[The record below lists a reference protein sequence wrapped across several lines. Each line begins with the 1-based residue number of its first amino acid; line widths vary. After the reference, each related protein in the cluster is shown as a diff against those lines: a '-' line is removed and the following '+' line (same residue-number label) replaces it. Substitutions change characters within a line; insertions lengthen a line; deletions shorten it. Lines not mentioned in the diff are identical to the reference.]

1 MVTLRKVSE
10 GLRYNSGVTDRY
22 TEEARRL
29 GDLLL
34 SLAKTR
40 KRSIRSLEKQM
51 GVAASS
57 LRKALAGEAN
67 LQVRQVLMIAD
78 ALGID
83 WAELFQMAYPS
94 RGVAGAGTDLNRL
107 DPERGRNGQEGD
119 ETDEMLRR
127 ALLRALFRLED
138 APPDSSPD

>member
-1 MVTLRKVSE
+1 M
-10 GLRYNSGVTDRY
+10 TDRY

-51 GVAASS
+51 GVAASTF
-57 LRKALAGEAN
+57 RKALSGETN

-94 RGVAGAGTDLNRL
+94 RSGAKPARDPDGLQL
-107 DPERGRNGQEGD
+107 DRSQEPKENEEELDER
-119 ETDEMLRR
+119 MRR
-127 ALLRALFRLED
+127 DLLRALFRLGD
-138 APPDSSPD
+138 APPESSTD

>member
-1 MVTLRKVSE
+1 M
-10 GLRYNSGVTDRY
+10 TDRH

-51 GVAASS
+51 GAPASS
-57 LRKALAGEAN
+57 FRKALSGEAN

-94 RGVAGAGTDLNRL
+94 RNGAGSVTDLNKPH
-107 DPERGRNGQEGD
+107 PERAGDGQEGD
-119 ETDEMLRR
+119 EIDEMLRR

>member
-1 MVTLRKVSE
+1 MRD
-10 GLRYNSGVTDRY
+10 YNLAVTDRY

-40 KRSIRSLEKQM
+40 KRSVRSLEKEM
-51 GVAASS
+51 GVAASAF
-57 LRKALAGEAN
+57 RKALSGEAN
-67 LQVRQVLMIAD
+67 LQVRHVLMIAD

-83 WAELFQMAYPS
+83 RAELFHMAYPGRS
-94 RGVAGAGTDLNRL
+94 GAGSVTDLNKPH
-107 DPERGRNGQEGD
+107 PERTRDGQES
-119 ETDEMLRR
+119 ESDEMLRR

-138 APPDSSPD
+138 TPPDSSPD

>member
-1 MVTLRKVSE
+1 M
-10 GLRYNSGVTDRY
+10 TDRY

-40 KRSIRSLEKQM
+40 KRSIRSLEKEM

-57 LRKALAGEAN
+57 LRKALTGEAN
-67 LQVRQVLMIAD
+67 LQVRHVLMIAD

-94 RGVAGAGTDLNRL
+94 RGAARPLRDPDGLQGDATDSASGNEVDL
-107 DPERGRNGQEGD
+107 DEG
-119 ETDEMLRR
+119 MRR
-127 ALLRALFRLED
+127 ALLRALFRQMD
-138 APPDSSPD
+138 APPEGSTD